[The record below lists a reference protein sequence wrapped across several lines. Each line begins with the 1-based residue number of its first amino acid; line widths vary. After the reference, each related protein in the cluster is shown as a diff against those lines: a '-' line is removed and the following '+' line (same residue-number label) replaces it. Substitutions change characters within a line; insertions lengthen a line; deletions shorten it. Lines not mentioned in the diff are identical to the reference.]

1 MLNIMAKKNDMRY
14 LEANR
19 ADQLRHLFLEL
30 TLRCNER
37 CLHCGSRCGD
47 VKSEEMTP
55 AQYHDILKQIAEDFD
70 TRKFTLCIT
79 GGEPLVRSDFFE
91 IMDDANKQGYF
102 WGMTSNGIL
111 ITPDVAK
118 DLHRTGMKTIS
129 VSIDGTEATHD
140 AFRRTPG
147 GWQKAMTGIENL
159 IKEGGFEHIQITTV
173 VTHENINQ
181 LDDLYKIFNKMD
193 IDSWRIINIDPIGR
207 AKEMPNLLMTSE
219 DYVRMFE
226 YIRNMR
232 IAGEPV
238 SYGCEHYL
246 GMDYEHEVRDWYFHC
261 GAGTEVASI
270 MCNGNITACLDI
282 ERRPEFVMGNIFKD
296 RFKDVWENGFEIFR
310 KEKRLSCENCE
321 KCGDYEFCKGGAYHT
336 WNFDENRPDV
346 CFKDV
351 LF

>member
-1 MLNIMAKKNDMRY
+1 MLNIIQKKQAMREIEKIRKVH
-14 LEANR
+14 LH
-19 ADQLRHLFLEL
+19 HLFLEL

-37 CLHCGSRCGD
+37 CLHCGSYAGERQQ
-47 VKSEEMTP
+47 SEMTP
-55 AQYHDILKQIAEDFD
+55 DQYHDLLKQIAEDFD
-70 TRKFTLCIT
+70 VKKFNLNIT

-91 IMDDANKQGYF
+91 IMEHANNFGYL

-118 DLHRTGMKTIS
+118 DLKRVGMKTIS
-129 VSIDGTEATHD
+129 ISIDGLEETHD

-147 GWQKAMTGIENL
+147 GWKKAMQGIENL
-159 IKEGGFEHIQITTV
+159 INEGGFKNIQITTV
-173 VTHENINQ
+173 VTHQNIGQ
-181 LDDLYKIFNKMD
+181 LDDLYNIFKDMD

-207 AKEMPNLLMTSE
+207 AKEHPELIMTPDE
-219 DYVRMFE
+219 YVKMFE
-226 YIRNMR
+226 YIRNKRM
-232 IAGEPV
+232 AAEPV

-246 GMDYEHEVRDWYFHC
+246 GMDYEKEVRDWFFRC

-270 MCNGNITACLDI
+270 MSNGDITACLDI

-310 KEKRLSCENCE
+310 KGLSCEGCN
-321 KCGDYEFCKGGAYHT
+321 KCGEYEFCKGGAYHT
-336 WNFDENRPDV
+336 WNFDENRPNI
-346 CFKDV
+346 CFKDI